1 MLIRKVTIS
10 IDVKNKIYEK
20 HNVTAKEVEDI
31 FCNNNPIFR
40 RVSADQ
46 YLTIGLWNRYITI
59 YFRYDDKTKEARITT
74 AYPSSKKEIGFYK
87 KNK

>member
-1 MLIRKVTIS
+1 MLIRRVTIS

-31 FCNNNPIFR
+31 FYNNKPIFR
-40 RVSADQ
+40 RVSGDQ
-46 YLTIGLWNRYITI
+46 YLAIGIWNRYITA
-59 YFRYDDKTKEARITT
+59 YFRYDDKTKEAKITT
-74 AYPSSKKEIGFYK
+74 AYLSSKKEIGFYK